1 MQPCQSWILPKKGPR
16 IGEGTDTIALTGL
29 TAGEK
34 DLVIAVKDL
43 AGNISEQLVIR
54 IPDIKACHI
63 RQPGIKARIRREWIP
78 GHKAWFWRSVGSID
92 KLKNVQGTA
101 RDRVKNPS
109 GAAGSAGG
117 NGICSVGYW
126 KKEKSD

>member
-1 MQPCQSWILPKKGPR
+1 MKEQIPSPLP
-16 IGEGTDTIALTGL
+16 GL
-29 TAGEK
+29 PTRGEK

-54 IPDIKACHI
+54 IPDIKAVTSGSLAS
-63 RQPGIKARIRREWIP
+63 RPGYGGSKSQATKP
-78 GHKAWFWRSVGSID
+78 GSGGDGSID

-101 RDRVKNPS
+101 GSLKNPS
-109 GAAGSAGG
+109 GAAGSAGAT
-117 NGICSVGYW
+117 GICSVGYW